1 MDPDEQVLLSLET
14 LPPMVQCVDR
24 LYVATDGRLLV
35 DASYAYTGYLGRT
48 ILDLVSHRHNRH
60 SVVLALTTLVDA
72 LDGILLRTDHTL
84 TMLYARGHVPDD
96 VTHVCV
102 GQVRRIQRSFVHLS
116 RLVQTLKIT
125 YIVDCSIQQ
134 RLSNL
139 LERLGGV
146 EQRLIEISLFVTGG
160 TVYS

>member
-14 LPPMVQCVDR
+14 LPPVVQCVDR

-35 DASYAYTGYLGRT
+35 DASYAYTGYVGRT

-72 LDGILLRTDHTL
+72 LDGILLRADHTL
-84 TMLYARGHVPDD
+84 TMLYARARGHVLTD

-102 GQVRRIQRSFVHLS
+102 GQVQRIQRSFVHLS

-125 YIVDCSIQQ
+125 YVVDCSIQQ
-134 RLSNL
+134 RLSDL
-139 LERLGGV
+139 LETLGGV
-146 EQRLIEISLFVTGG
+146 EQRLIEMSLFVGSTK
-160 TVYS
+160 